1 MALLQSIKKS
11 KVSLFTIAAYLLT
24 LVISQE
30 KFGQA
35 LKGTTHY
42 LREMLVV
49 MPVIFMLTV
58 LIEVWVSKDVILKN
72 LGEKSGLK
80 GFGFSVLLGSLSA
93 GPIYA
98 AFPIVK
104 MLLSKG
110 AGVANIVVILSTWAV
125 IKVPMLANEAKF
137 LGPRFMAI
145 RWVLTVLATYLMGYF
160 MAMFVKKEEIVG
172 TSNPETE
179 GLTIIDDYCVGC
191 GVCVRMLPEV
201 YELNNRKAQIKVSDL
216 TTVDMSKV
224 MQTIEKCPTKAIT
237 LRGTTVSSS

>member
-11 KVSLFTIAAYLLT
+11 KITLFTIAAYLLT
-24 LVISQE
+24 FVISQE

-42 LREMLVV
+42 LREMLAV

-58 LIEVWVSKDVILKN
+58 LIEVWISKDVILKN

-110 AGVANIVVILSTWAV
+110 AGVANVVVILSTWAV

-137 LGPRFMAI
+137 LGPKFMAI
-145 RWVLTVLATYLMGYF
+145 RWVLTVLAIYLMGYI
-160 MAMFVKKEEIVG
+160 MAMCVKKEEIVG
-172 TSNPETE
+172 SGNRESR
-179 GLTIIDDYCVGC
+179 GLTIVNDYCVGC
-191 GVCVRMLPEV
+191 GVCIRMLPEAF
-201 YELNNRKAQIKVSDL
+201 ELSNRKAQVRITDL
-216 TTVDMSKV
+216 GSVDISKIV
-224 MQTIEKCPTKAIT
+224 QTMEKCPTKAIT
-237 LRGTTVSSS
+237 LQGAKAGS